1 MFNGAV
7 PERIHGVRLVL
18 RLIMPTDAD
27 YVHNLRTD
35 ARYNA
40 HLSPVTGSVDDQRA
54 WIEQY
59 KRREAAGQ
67 EYYYVIER
75 CDDAQVCGTVRL
87 YDIQE
92 DCFTWGSWILDEHK
106 PAMAALESAV
116 LIYQIGFNIVGIN
129 KCLFDVRK
137 DNQRT
142 LDFHHRFGA
151 VEIRKDDQ
159 NTYFELTRE
168 QFFSGQIGYQKI
180 IEA

>member
-18 RLIMPTDAD
+18 RLIMPEDAD
-27 YVHNLRTD
+27 YIHDLRTD
-35 ARYNA
+35 ARYNT

-59 KRREAAGQ
+59 KRREAARQ

-75 CDDAQVCGTVRL
+75 RDDAQVCGTVRL

-106 PAMAALESAV
+106 PAMAALESATLSFRV
-116 LIYQIGFNIVGIN
+116 GFVCLSAKSALI
-129 KCLFDVRK
+129 DVRRL
-137 DNQRT
+137 NTHATSFYR
-142 LDFHHRFGA
+142 RFNA
-151 VEIRKDDQ
+151 IETRYDDT
-159 NTYFELTRE
+159 NIYFELTRE
-168 QFFSGQIGYQKI
+168 QFLADQGGYQKI

>member
-18 RLIMPTDAD
+18 RLIVPEDAG
-27 YVHNLRTD
+27 YIHNLRTD
-35 ARYNA
+35 DRYNT
-40 HLSPVTGSVDDQRA
+40 HLSPVTGNVEDQRA

-75 CDDAQVCGTVRL
+75 RDDARACGTVRL
-87 YDIQE
+87 YDIRD

-106 PAMAALESAV
+106 PAKAALESAV
-116 LIYQIGFNIVGIN
+116 LVYQFGFNIAGIN

-142 LDFHHRFGA
+142 LDFHHRFGS
-151 VEIRKDDQ
+151 VEISNNDQ

-168 QFFSGQIGYQKI
+168 QFISNQTGYQKI